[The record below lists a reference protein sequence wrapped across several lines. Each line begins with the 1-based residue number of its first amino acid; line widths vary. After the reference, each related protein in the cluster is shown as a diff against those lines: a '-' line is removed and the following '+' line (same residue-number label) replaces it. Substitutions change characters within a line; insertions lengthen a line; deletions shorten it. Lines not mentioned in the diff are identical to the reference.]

1 LRPEQVPAV
10 LMRGVRKVF
19 RSAHGSSS
27 TSTAKESVT
36 GGTGHTT
43 GSTGHSNGNVHS
55 STTHTEALVVGPS
68 SQSGSTLSQPNTN
81 GPAQGVDQVV
91 TQASGDNHLPSS
103 LTDGQTGQAGRDGQT
118 SSHMNGGGAPAAG
131 SVTAAGTT
139 VTSAGLNDRY
149 PAISSSK
156 GSSTSGV
163 REKVAVDCLHLAIS
177 QRECFGLLGPN
188 GAGKTTTLRLL
199 QGERVAFVCI
209 SRGMHRL

>member
-43 GSTGHSNGNVHS
+43 GSTGHSNGGTIQ
-55 STTHTEALVVGPS
+55 STTGVHTTAPVVGTS
-68 SQSGSTLSQPNTN
+68 SQNSSILSQPNTN

-103 LTDGQTGQAGRDGQT
+103 LTDGQTGQVGRDAQT
-118 SSHMNGGGAPAAG
+118 SVQGNGCAPAAG
-131 SVTAAGTT
+131 SAAATGTT
-139 VTSAGLNDRY
+139 ITSAGLNDRY
-149 PAISSSK
+149 PAISSSE

-199 QGERVAFVCI
+199 QGKSAT
-209 SRGMHRL
+209 